1 MLSPHPTLAPLARQ
15 PLTASSDASQP
26 TWRSPTLAKWAHQRQ
41 RCRVVFEGTDAMRI
55 AADLAPKLPRESP
68 DDYRTRLQMTELVN
82 LFGVGVKTGAG
93 LMLHQPPALS
103 AEITDT
109 RLAAIFQDID
119 GQQTG
124 VTPWLRGVIQTHVL
138 QQGWCVV
145 LAASPVRAG
154 TPVTRAD
161 EAEQQL
167 RPYAVVYGAD
177 QVRSLRFQRVGG
189 RMRLIQAV
197 LEETYSDWLG
207 AFGEKIR
214 VQFRVLKYV
223 APGAHVSELWRETES
238 GGYALTTTETI
249 ETQELPLVE
258 FTAQPG
264 STWGIAPPPLLDLC
278 DLTVS
283 HFNILSDRRWSLKMA
298 CYPLPV
304 RIGYTARAGGSNE
317 TAVGATQVMDLA
329 KDGDFKWVAP
339 PTEAMEPTETEL
351 RTIEQRAA
359 TLTLSFLA
367 GESGAVQTA
376 TAKQIDQ
383 QAQDASLSAVAQSVR
398 DSMNRLFA
406 LFDEILGNQPIDQ
419 YLDMDTTFRGVL
431 RDPQYLQLL
440 LEAWKEGGL
449 PLDALL
455 AALKTGDLPDDV
467 DIDEL
472 ALKAMAEAEA
482 NRQAE
487 ADRAAEAM
495 EGQPPVGDD
504 LGGDN
509 ARRAA

>member
-1 MLSPHPTLAPLARQ
+1 MLSPYPTLAPLSRQ
-15 PLTASSDASQP
+15 PLTSSTDASQP
-26 TWRSPTLAKWAHQRQ
+26 TWRSPTLAKWAFQRQ
-41 RCRVVFEGTDAMRI
+41 RCRVVFEGTDSMRL
-55 AADLAPKLPRESP
+55 AADLVPKLPRES
-68 DDYRTRLQMTELVN
+68 DTDYRTRLGMTELVN

-93 LMLHQPPALS
+93 LMLHQPPVLS
-103 AEITDT
+103 EEITDP
-109 RLAAIFQDID
+109 RVQAIFQDID

-145 LAASPVRAG
+145 LAASPVQAG

-177 QVRSLRFQRVGG
+177 QVRSLRFLRVGG
-189 RMRLIQAV
+189 RLRLVQAV
-197 LEETYSDWLG
+197 LEETYSDFVG
-207 AFGEKIR
+207 AFGEEVRI
-214 VQFRVLKYV
+214 QFRVLRYV
-223 APGAHVSELWRETES
+223 APGAHVSEIYRETTG
-238 GGYALTTTETI
+238 GGYALFAEESVQTE
-249 ETQELPLVE
+249 ELPLVE

-278 DLTVS
+278 DLTVA

-304 RIGYTARAGGSNE
+304 RIGYVAPIGGTNE
-317 TAVGATQVMDLA
+317 TSVGATQVMDLQ

-367 GESGAVQTA
+367 GESGTAQTA

-419 YLDMDTTFRGVL
+419 YVDMDTTFRGVL

-455 AALKTGDLPDDV
+455 AALKTGDLPDDL
-467 DIDEL
+467 DIEEL
-472 ALKAMAEAEA
+472 ALRAMAEAEA
-482 NRQAE
+482 ARQAE
-487 ADRAAEAM
+487 ADRAAEAA
-495 EGQPPVGDD
+495 EGQLAGTSP
-504 LGGDN
+504 GDN
-509 ARRAA
+509 ARQAA